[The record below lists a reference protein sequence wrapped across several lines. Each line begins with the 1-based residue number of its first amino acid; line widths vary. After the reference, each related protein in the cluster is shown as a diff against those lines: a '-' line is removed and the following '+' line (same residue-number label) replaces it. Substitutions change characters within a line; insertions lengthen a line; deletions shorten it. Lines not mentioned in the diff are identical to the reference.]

1 MNKIYDI
8 VIIGGGP
15 AGLALAQCCSSIGK
29 KVVIIDKENSIGG
42 CHRVRR
48 VDGLFTEH
56 GPRVYSSAYSVFM
69 SLLEEMNT
77 DFYELFIEYN
87 FSMSRIG
94 GETIWSTLDF
104 SEIFILFI
112 EFVFLLF
119 NDNHGKNITMQDL
132 VIDKSFKMES
142 ISLIDRLCRLTDGA
156 GIDKYTLHEFLQ
168 LFNQQAFHKLYQPK
182 LPNDIGLFK
191 IWKSFLDKRDVDFIL
206 NSNVEEL
213 SLDTNNK
220 IQSVKINNG
229 TYIYG
234 KEFVI
239 ATPPISLINIL
250 KNSNQT
256 IQNCFGDYNILERW
270 AKSTAYID
278 YLSITFHWDT
288 NLELPKIYGFPKTS
302 WGVAFIVLS
311 DYMKTSSGTV
321 ISAAVTI
328 TDKKSLALNK
338 TADECSEQE
347 LVQEIF
353 NQLRESFPN
362 IPFATRS
369 ILSPGVVKNNDKW
382 ISKDTAF
389 IASSNEMN
397 IPFKSLTINN
407 IYNLGTHN
415 GYQQYHFTSLES
427 AVTNALEL
435 SHVLYPELKQK
446 YKVSRAISV
455 KDVIFLSIII
465 IIIIL
470 FVFYGFTT
478 SKQTRTKN
486 R

>member
-29 KVVIIDKENSIGG
+29 KVVVIDKEDSIGG

-48 VDGLFTEH
+48 VNGLFTEH
-56 GPRVYSSAYSVFM
+56 GPRVYSSTYNVFI

-77 DFYELFIEYN
+77 NFFDIFTEYN
-87 FSMSRIG
+87 FSISRIG
-94 GETIWSTLDF
+94 GETIWSTLDL
-104 SEIFILFI
+104 SEMFILFI

-119 NDNHGKNITMQDL
+119 DDNHGKDTTMQDL
-132 VIDKSFKMES
+132 VIDKNFKIES

-213 SLDTNNK
+213 SIDANNK
-220 IQSVKINNG
+220 IQFVKLDDNK
-229 TYIYG
+229 YIYG
-234 KEFVI
+234 KEFVV

-250 KNSNQT
+250 KNSNPV
-256 IQNCFGDYNILERW
+256 IKNCFGNFNILEKW
-270 AKSTAYID
+270 AKDTAYIE

-288 NLELPKIYGFPKTS
+288 NLELPKVYGFPKTS

-311 DYMKTSSGTV
+311 DYMKMSSGTV

-328 TDKKSLALNK
+328 IDKKSRTLNK

-347 LVQEIF
+347 LVQEVF

-362 IPFATRS
+362 IPSATHS
-369 ILSPGVVKNNDKW
+369 LLSPGVVKNKDKW

-389 IASSNEMN
+389 IASSNEIN
-397 IPFKSLTINN
+397 IPFKSSTITN

-415 GYQQYHFTSLES
+415 GYQRYHFTSLES

-435 SHVLYPELKQK
+435 SHVLYPELKDK
-446 YKVSRAISV
+446 YKISRAISV
-455 KDVIFLSIII
+455 KDVIFLSTVIILIII
-465 IIIIL
+465 
-470 FVFYGFTT
+470 VFYGFT
-478 SKQTRTKN
+478 KYRQFRKKN